1 MQSEREN
8 RSRDLRMIA
17 ITANAVPAAMNLP
30 VIPSFLSAPASIF
43 CCLTSCIASRIMS
56 AFLSDAA
63 RFSAAERAGGGAR
76 MGAGWLARN
85 AVRSGTV
92 PKDIM

>member
-1 MQSEREN
+1 
-8 RSRDLRMIA
+8 
-17 ITANAVPAAMNLP
+17 
-30 VIPSFLSAPASIF
+30 
-43 CCLTSCIASRIMS
+43 MS